1 MAGRAVTAEPR
12 WLNASEQRVWRAY
25 LDVTRMVNERL
36 GRQLA
41 EDSQLSLAEY
51 EILVQLSESP
61 DRRLRMSELAERAVN
76 SRSRLTHTVSR
87 MEARGMVRR
96 EPCPEDR
103 RGVWCLLTDDGF
115 AVIEKAAPGHVEAV
129 RAAVFDLLDGAET
142 EAFGVALITL
152 HEQLRGS

>member
-1 MAGRAVTAEPR
+1 MVASQVSAEPR
-12 WLNASEQRVWRAY
+12 WLSASEQRMWRAY

-36 GRQLA
+36 SRQLA

-103 RGVWCLLTDDGF
+103 RGVWCLLTEGGF
-115 AVIEKAAPGHVEAV
+115 AVIEQAAPGHVEAV
-129 RAAVFDLLDGAET
+129 RAAVFDLLDEAET
-142 EAFGVALITL
+142 QAFGVAMIRL